1 LEKKKILEEKE
12 RQRQMK
18 LMIEQKEEIAKKR

>member
-18 LMIEQKEEIAKKR
+18 LMMEQKEEIAKKR